1 MFCIFCQLTCNLK
14 SLIYQEFWTFP
25 VGIFNAKGYKVKILQ
40 ESCLFPSFLSISI
53 YIVISNL
60 RKSPAQ
66 LALKDCLSR
75 VSLIFPQVWLRVTTF
90 KKNNQKL
97 THKPFYTQVF
107 FNMKAS
113 IISAW
118 LLMLATTACIS
129 RVNGATGKEGC
140 NRGLGLQ

>member
-1 MFCIFCQLTCNLK
+1 MSF
-14 SLIYQEFWTFP
+14 
-25 VGIFNAKGYKVKILQ
+25 
-40 ESCLFPSFLSISI
+40 SFLSISI

-75 VSLIFPQVWLRVTTF
+75 GSLIFPQVWLRVTTF

-140 NRGLGLQ
+140 NRGLGLQPLSSYLGCPEHKFLQFVFKLICN